1 MLILKN
7 LVSIEDNTDH
17 RNKYHKDPKR
27 TRKMKKYNLTLLV
40 ILTIVSI
47 ALTACGASVANQAPV
62 TTSVS
67 AVATGE
73 PTSVGL
79 ACAPNCQYSD
89 LVVGFLQTGSEGGW
103 RAANTA
109 SFKQTADELGLKLKF
124 YDSQN
129 DLARQ
134 VAGFQRL
141 IQDPEVNVIILA
153 ALETTGWE
161 EVLIQAQDAG
171 KIVVIEDRRID
182 ASEDLYATYIGS
194 DFAEEGRK
202 TATEMCKL
210 LEGTAG
216 KNVWELVGNIGSSAA
231 KDRGEGFRELMSAC
245 GIEITKSQTAN
256 WSATEGKQV
265 TEAWLK
271 ESTDVQGIFAQNDEM
286 AFGAIEAL
294 QDAGLVPGVDVKII
308 SVDATA
314 GAFQAMLD
322 GTLNVTVECNPLLA
336 PQVYEAALKAANG
349 ESQPKWVPSQESV
362 FFADDPNLQT
372 IISSRTY

>member
-1 MLILKN
+1 MKRYHLHLLSILT
-7 LVSIEDNTDH
+7 LVSI
-17 RNKYHKDPKR
+17 
-27 TRKMKKYNLTLLV
+27 V
-40 ILTIVSI
+40 
-47 ALTACGASVANQAPV
+47 LTACGAPAPTQAPV
-62 TTSVS
+62 VS
-67 AVATGE
+67 PVSGKATGE
-73 PTSVGL
+73 PASAGL
-79 ACAPNCQYSD
+79 ACAPDCQYSD

-103 RAANTA
+103 RAANTD
-109 SFKQTADELGLKLKF
+109 SFKQTAEEVGLKLKF

-129 DLARQ
+129 DLAKQ
-134 VAGFQRL
+134 VAGFQRF

-171 KIVVIEDRRID
+171 KLVVIEDRRID
-182 ASEDLYATYIGS
+182 APEDLYATYIGS

-202 TATEMCKL
+202 SATEMCKL
-210 LEGTAG
+210 LEGMSG

-231 KDRGEGFRELMSAC
+231 KDRGAGFREKMSEC

-271 ESTDVQGIFAQNDEM
+271 EGKDVQGIFAQNDEM

-294 QDAGLVPGVDVKII
+294 KEAGLVPGVDVKVL

-314 GAFQAMLD
+314 GAFQAMLE

-349 ESQPKWVPSQESV
+349 GILPKWVPSQESV
-362 FFADDPNLQT
+362 FDAQDPDLQT
-372 IISSRTY
+372 IIAGRTY